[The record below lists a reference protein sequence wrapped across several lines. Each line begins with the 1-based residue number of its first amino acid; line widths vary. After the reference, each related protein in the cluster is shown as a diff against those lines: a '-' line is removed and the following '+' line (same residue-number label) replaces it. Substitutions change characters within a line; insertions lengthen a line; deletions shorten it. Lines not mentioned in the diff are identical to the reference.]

1 MRHVTAFLL
10 AASLTACASGEPR
23 MSLPSGAE
31 AYSVIPAAPATANAS
46 VADYRIGA
54 LDTVDITVFDEPDLS
69 AKALQVD
76 AAGQIALPLIGTIE
90 AKGRTAS
97 ELSKDIEQR
106 LGGKYVRDPQVTV
119 SVAAS
124 VSQKVSI
131 EGEVTE
137 PGVYPLTGPTT
148 LLGAIAM
155 AKGETEVSKL
165 REVVVFRTIKGQR
178 MGAVFDVS
186 SIRRGAAADPMLEGN
201 DMVVVGYSAAKR
213 FWKNVV
219 SAAPMLSIFRPVT
232 F

>member
-10 AASLTACASGEPR
+10 ASSLTACASGEPR
-23 MSLPSGAE
+23 TNLPSGAD
-31 AYSVIPAAPATANAS
+31 AYAVIPAAPATADAS
-46 VADYRIGA
+46 VGDYRIGP

-106 LGGKYVRDPQVTV
+106 LGGKYVRNPQVTV

-186 SIRRGAAADPMLEGN
+186 SIRRGAAADPVLQGN

>member
-23 MSLPSGAE
+23 TDLPSGAA
-31 AYSVIPAAPATANAS
+31 AYSVIPAAPAAAS
-46 VADYRIGA
+46 PAVGDYRIGA
-54 LDTVDITVFDEPDLS
+54 LDTIDITVFDEPDLS

-76 AAGQIALPLIGTIE
+76 AAGQIALPLIGTVE
-90 AKGRTAS
+90 AKGLTAS
-97 ELSKDIEQR
+97 ELSRSIEQR

-165 REVVVFRTIKGQR
+165 REVVVFRTVKGQR

-186 SIRRGAAADPMLEGN
+186 SIRRGAAADPLLEGN
-201 DMVVVGYSAAKR
+201 DMVVVGYSSAKR